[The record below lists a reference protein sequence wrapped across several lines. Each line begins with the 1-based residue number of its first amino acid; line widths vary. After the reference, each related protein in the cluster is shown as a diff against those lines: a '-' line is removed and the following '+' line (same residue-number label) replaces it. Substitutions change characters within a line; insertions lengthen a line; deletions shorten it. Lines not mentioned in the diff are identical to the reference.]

1 LKRTLVVGFGN
12 LYRRDDGVG
21 PAVVNALRARQGRPP
36 IDPEDDGFDD
46 LGQPLD
52 SVILHQLVPELAETA
67 AGYDLIVFVDAHVG
81 SWPEAL
87 HIEHLE
93 ACYKAPLVS
102 HHIHP
107 CTILQLAQTLTGA
120 ARPAGVVLSIR
131 GYDFD
136 FGEGLSAETAAGVP
150 QAVAHIL
157 EWAEAKASRDNA
169 QHGFDQCAAP

>member
-1 LKRTLVVGFGN
+1 MRHVLVVGFGN

-21 PAVVNALRARQGRPP
+21 PAVVNALRAYQGRPP

-52 SVILHQLVPELAETA
+52 SLILHQLVPELAQTA
-67 AGYDLIVFVDAHVG
+67 AGYDLIIFVDAHVG
-81 SWPEAL
+81 AWPELL
-87 HIEHLE
+87 HIEHLQ
-93 ACYKAPLVS
+93 ACYKPPLVS

-107 CTILQLAQTLTGA
+107 CTILQLAQTFTGA

-136 FGEGLSAETAAGVP
+136 FGEGLSEETSAGVA
-150 QAVAHIL
+150 QALALIL
-157 EWAEAKASRDNA
+157 EWSAAQTSCKNA
-169 QHGFDQCAAP
+169 RQEFDQCVAP